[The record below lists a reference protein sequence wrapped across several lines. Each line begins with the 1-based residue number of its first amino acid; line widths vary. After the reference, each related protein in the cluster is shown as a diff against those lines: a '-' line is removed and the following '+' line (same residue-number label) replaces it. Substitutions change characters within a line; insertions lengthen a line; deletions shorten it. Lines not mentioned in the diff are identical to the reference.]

1 LFVSPIALWCLLL
14 LIPWLHIE
22 RSIMGIHGSP
32 MEEQR
37 QRYGPPLYELTSFA
51 IALRVFVSLWWSSFD
66 HAILYVTSSFTMIST
81 VLPLT
86 K

>member
-1 LFVSPIALWCLLL
+1 MLVQVLLDFVCRINDDN
-14 LIPWLHIE
+14 
-22 RSIMGIHGSP
+22 GP

-51 IALRVFVSLWWSSFD
+51 IALRVFISLWWSSFD

-86 K
+86 E